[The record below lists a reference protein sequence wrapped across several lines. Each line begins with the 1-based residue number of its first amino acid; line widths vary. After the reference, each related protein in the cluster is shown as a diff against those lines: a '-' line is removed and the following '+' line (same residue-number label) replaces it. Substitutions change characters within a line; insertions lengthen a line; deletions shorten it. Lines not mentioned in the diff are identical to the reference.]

1 MEPNNQAPGQ
11 NDIMPEVKPTLLQ
24 AIEKDNSQNGK
35 TPKKRKKR
43 KPIMTLLRVV
53 ISLVL
58 IAIGIFL
65 ILFLVARAAKYDSI
79 PAMLQ
84 RMIVELELMWQR
96 IIY

>member
-1 MEPNNQAPGQ
+1 MDNNQTPEQ
-11 NDIMPEVKPTLLQ
+11 IDNMPEIKPTLMQTIALENQ
-24 AIEKDNSQNGK
+24 QDGK
-35 TPKKRKKR
+35 AKKKKKKRR
-43 KPIMTLLRVV
+43 PVSALLRIV
-53 ISLVL
+53 ISLII
-58 IAIGIFL
+58 IAAGIYL